1 MKRASVR
8 NEASKLFGSHDSRA
22 AGSMEGVGQTGGQT
36 FQVNG
41 RVEGVREEVGY
52 KDIPHLKIKKKLFLM
67 TMDAVNQYRLKRFM

>member
-1 MKRASVR
+1 MNITLKRASVR

-52 KDIPHLKIKKKLFLM
+52 RDIPHLKI
-67 TMDAVNQYRLKRFM
+67 